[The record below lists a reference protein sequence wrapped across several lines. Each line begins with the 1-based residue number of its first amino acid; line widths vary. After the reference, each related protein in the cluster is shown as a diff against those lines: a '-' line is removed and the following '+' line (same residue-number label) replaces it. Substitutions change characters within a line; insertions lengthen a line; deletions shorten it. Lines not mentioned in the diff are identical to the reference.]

1 MSLAGRMMLG
11 AEAYQVVPVACL
23 PPQPPHQPAVACL
36 TRHPNTHTTWAAA
49 TTTNYGNYHSPY
61 HGHYGAIH
69 GLTAPPPLMQ
79 SKLLSDSPP
88 VSKCPSVPLPQ
99 LSRTSFHVGYYVP
112 PSVEPGDLYG

>member
-1 MSLAGRMMLG
+1 MSLGGRMMLG

-23 PPQPPHQPAVACL
+23 QPQPPHQPAVACL
-36 TRHPNTHTTWAAA
+36 TRHPNTHTTWAA
-49 TTTNYGNYHSPY
+49 TTTYANYLQPY
-61 HGHYGAIH
+61 HGHYGAMH
-69 GLTAPPPLMQ
+69 GLAAPPPLMQ

-88 VSKCPSVPLPQ
+88 VPKCPSVPLPQ